1 MEQFQ
6 TTVLSVAAVILILCL
21 IIIGI
26 TLYRG
31 KYNDIFPPV
40 LANCPDYWLDASNG
54 DSSNCVNVKNLGND
68 GCEKRID
75 FSKKGRYGGPN
86 SMCRKKKWANSCNI
100 TWDGI
105 TNNDE
110 LKCEN

>member
-6 TTVLSVAAVILILCL
+6 ITVLTIATIILILCL

-26 TLYRG
+26 TLYRS
-31 KYNDIFPPV
+31 KYSDIFPPV
-40 LANCPDYWLDASNG
+40 LGNCPDYWLDESKG

-75 FSKKGRYGGPN
+75 FSKKGGYGSTNGL
-86 SMCRKKKWANSCNI
+86 CRKKNWAKSCNI

-105 TNNDE
+105 TNNDD
-110 LKCEN
+110 LVC